1 MIQVGVSCITNNLVW
16 STWKKTDY
24 ISCLQRS
31 LDNISPDIVL
41 LLAAGYFTNF
51 IEVPAVSH
59 REHALQTSLKDL
71 LAALKVTLQDAQ
83 LS

>member
-1 MIQVGVSCITNNLVW
+1 M
-16 STWKKTDY
+16 KTDY

-51 IEVPAVSH
+51 IEVPAVTH
-59 REHALQTSLKDL
+59 REHALQTSLKDT